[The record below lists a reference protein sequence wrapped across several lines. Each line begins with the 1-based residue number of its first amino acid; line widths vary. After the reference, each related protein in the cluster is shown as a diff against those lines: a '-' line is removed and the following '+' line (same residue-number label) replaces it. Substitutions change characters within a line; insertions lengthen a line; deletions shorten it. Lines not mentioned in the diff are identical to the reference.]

1 MSLNLDPNSLERA
14 AEAIREIQKS
24 PNAKLIYQGIIEQER
39 ALAFQRQ
46 AELEREKGETI
57 KIRQEEA
64 RRTSTHEKEQK
75 KNLEEYRDKLER
87 KRFTEQLVEKQ
98 KRQEEINRTTEE
110 SIRRQE
116 EIKLQ
121 SMEKQMKEQLKLEEK
136 KAELLA
142 KAKSQAYRQNFD
154 LKVKEI
160 IKKEEERRQTLKEL
174 AAITF
179 DNFAHGIEYIQKN
192 KGFAITIGIYTG
204 LISLAFYL
212 SKSSIN
218 LASKFLEMR
227 LVQPSLVRET
237 SRPTTKNL
245 ISGQSLRFINSFKSN
260 KSLQDNIFSNIV
272 LPQHLEGQLQS
283 ISYSILNKKRNL
295 APLRNMLIYG
305 PPGTGKTLFAKK
317 LAYSSNM
324 DYAIMAGSD
333 IAPLKENAVEAINKV
348 FDWAEKSSR
357 GIIIFIDEGDAFFRN
372 RDDKS
377 MSENVRNCINT
388 FLYRTGTPSKNV
400 MFVVATN
407 YPEIIDKALNDRVDN
422 YLYFPLPS
430 ADERFRL
437 LNLFF
442 SKYFDYKFSLLN
454 EIKNIWWKPSSLI
467 FRPKIIKQD
476 HNIDE
481 QFLRSIAE
489 QTEGFSAREIEKFI
503 IACHNSAFYQKEPSL
518 DKNVVQMVLQQ
529 VLQEHKNK
537 NQWVK

>member
-1 MSLNLDPNSLERA
+1 MQLNVDPNNLERA

-39 ALAFQRQ
+39 ALAFQHQ
-46 AELEREKGETI
+46 ADLEREKGETI

-64 RRTSTHEKEQK
+64 RRTIAQEKESK
-75 KNLEEYRDKLER
+75 KHLEEYRDKLER
-87 KRFTEQLVEKQ
+87 KRFTEQLAEKQ
-98 KRQEEINRTTEE
+98 KRQEDINRMNEE

-121 SMEKQMKEQLKLEEK
+121 SMDKLNKEQLKLEEK
-136 KAELLA
+136 KAELQA

-179 DNFAHGIEYIQKN
+179 DNFAHGIDYIQKN
-192 KGFAITIGIYTG
+192 KGFALTIGLYTG
-204 LISLAFYL
+204 LVSFAFYL

-218 LASKFLEMR
+218 FASKFLEMR

-237 SRPTTKNL
+237 SRPTLKNL
-245 ISGQSLRFINSFKSN
+245 ISKQSLRFVNSLKSN
-260 KSLQDNIFSNIV
+260 KSLQDNIFSDIV
-272 LPQHLEGQLQS
+272 LPTHLESQLQS

-295 APLRNMLIYG
+295 VPLRNMLIYG

-333 IAPLKENAVEAINKV
+333 IAPLKENAVEALNKV

-357 GIIIFIDEGDAFFRN
+357 GILIFVDEGDAFFRS

-400 MFVVATN
+400 MFIVATN

-422 YLYFPLPS
+422 YIYFPLPS

-481 QFLRSIAE
+481 QFLRTIAD
-489 QTEGFSAREIEKFI
+489 QTEGFSARELEKFI
-503 IACHNSAFYQKEPSL
+503 IACHNSAFFQKEPSL
-518 DKNVVQMVLQQ
+518 DKFVVQQVLKS